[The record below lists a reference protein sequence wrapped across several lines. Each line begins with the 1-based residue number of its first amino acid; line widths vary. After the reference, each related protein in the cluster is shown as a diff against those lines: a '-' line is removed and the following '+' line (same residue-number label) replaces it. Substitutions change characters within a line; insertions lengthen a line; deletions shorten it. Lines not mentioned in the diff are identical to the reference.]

1 VTYDGKGN
9 SNAIYTA
16 SLNGKIVPVV
26 VPGTYTVN
34 PDCTATAV
42 EAGSHFNFVITP
54 NGNSVWWM
62 ATDTGTVLSGVIT
75 KLHLLEE
82 VEAQVRPGNSRVA
95 PANLRRGRKAS
106 SNLRAKSAGVTQQ
119 LRRAS

>member
-34 PDCTATAV
+34 PDCTATAM

-54 NGNSVWWM
+54 NGNTVWWM

-75 KLHLLEE
+75 KLHPLEE
-82 VEAQVRPGNSRVA
+82 VEAQVHPGNSRVA
-95 PANLRRGRKAS
+95 PANLRRSRKPS
-106 SNLRAKSAGVTQQ
+106 AKPTVKTAAVTQQ
-119 LRRAS
+119 LSPSS

>member
-34 PDCTATAV
+34 ADCTATAV

-54 NGNSVWWM
+54 NGNTVWWM

-75 KLHLLEE
+75 KLHPLEE
-82 VEAQVRPGNSRVA
+82 VEAQVRPGNSRVG
-95 PANLRRGRKAS
+95 PANFRRSRKAS
-106 SNLRAKSAGVTQQ
+106 SNLRVKSAGVTQQ
-119 LRRAS
+119 LPRAS